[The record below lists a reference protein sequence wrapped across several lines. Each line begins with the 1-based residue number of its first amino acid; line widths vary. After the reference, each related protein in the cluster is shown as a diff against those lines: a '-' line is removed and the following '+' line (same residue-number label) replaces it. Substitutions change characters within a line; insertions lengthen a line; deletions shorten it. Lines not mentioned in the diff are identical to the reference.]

1 MNVRILS
8 VLGVMVIMVA
18 AWFFY
23 QEDPKI
29 EPTVPAKPD
38 VSYEV
43 TEIKAVQTN
52 EETGETE
59 YTLTADSLV
68 QNASGEDEMLV
79 AVMNWQPPEGEKY
92 IIEAKRA
99 VLEQSTGD
107 MALSDGFT
115 LTREAV
121 DNKPKLVITGNKLSG
136 NTKSRMLSSDEPL
149 TVVNG
154 EDCFKAQG
162 FSANLQTGE
171 YEFSKIEVLYNSA
184 PRQDKSLF

>member
-1 MNVRILS
+1 
-8 VLGVMVIMVA
+8 MVIMVA

-29 EPTVPAKPD
+29 DPTVPTKPD

-68 QNASGEDEMLV
+68 QNASGEDEMLG

-92 IIEAKRA
+92 SIEAKRA

-154 EDCFKAQG
+154 EDRFKAQG

>member
-1 MNVRILS
+1 
-8 VLGVMVIMVA
+8 MVIMVA

-68 QNASGEDEMLV
+68 QNASGEDEMLG

-92 IIEAKRA
+92 SIEAKRA

-154 EDCFKAQG
+154 EDRFKAQG

-171 YEFSKIEVLYNSA
+171 YEFSKIEVLYSSA
-184 PRQDKSLF
+184 PIQDKSLF

>member
-1 MNVRILS
+1 
-8 VLGVMVIMVA
+8 MVIVVA

-29 EPTVPAKPD
+29 EPTVPTKPD

-68 QNASGEDEMLV
+68 QNASGEDEMLG

-92 IIEAKRA
+92 SIEAKRA

-154 EDCFKAQG
+154 EDRFKAQG

>member
-29 EPTVPAKPD
+29 EPTVPTKPD

-59 YTLTADSLV
+59 YTLTAKMRCQV
-68 QNASGEDEMLV
+68 
-79 AVMNWQPPEGEKY
+79 
-92 IIEAKRA
+92 R
-99 VLEQSTGD
+99 
-107 MALSDGFT
+107 
-115 LTREAV
+115 
-121 DNKPKLVITGNKLSG
+121 
-136 NTKSRMLSSDEPL
+136 
-149 TVVNG
+149 
-154 EDCFKAQG
+154 
-162 FSANLQTGE
+162 
-171 YEFSKIEVLYNSA
+171 
-184 PRQDKSLF
+184 

>member
-1 MNVRILS
+1 
-8 VLGVMVIMVA
+8 MVIMVA

-68 QNASGEDEMLV
+68 QNASGEDEMLG

-92 IIEAKRA
+92 SIEAKRA

-154 EDCFKAQG
+154 EDRFKAQG

-171 YEFSKIEVLYNSA
+171 YEFSKIEVLYTSA
-184 PRQDKSLF
+184 PTQDKSLF

>member
-1 MNVRILS
+1 
-8 VLGVMVIMVA
+8 MVIMVA

-29 EPTVPAKPD
+29 EPTVPTKPD

-68 QNASGEDEMLV
+68 QNASGEDEMLG

-92 IIEAKRA
+92 SIEAKRA

-154 EDCFKAQG
+154 EDRFKAQG

>member
-1 MNVRILS
+1 
-8 VLGVMVIMVA
+8 MVIMVA

-68 QNASGEDEMLV
+68 QNASGEDEMLG

-92 IIEAKRA
+92 SIEAKRA

-121 DNKPKLVITGNKLSG
+121 DNKPKLVIKGNKLSG

-154 EDCFKAQG
+154 EDRFKAQG